1 MVRKGRDILPGHFT
15 TLQIGLGFRE
25 RLELPYGKCEN
36 GLKKYSYKGEYKA
49 GNSIEHFYLSG
60 FHMG

>member
-36 GLKKYSYKGEYKA
+36 GMKKYSYKGEYKTE
-49 GNSIEHFYLSG
+49 NIFT
-60 FHMG
+60 